1 MRMALTLFCILW
13 LVAAK
18 VQAAGEAA
26 QPQEPIIGSPATAVT
41 VLDLD
46 ALLEG
51 LTGPQKY
58 KLFTSRDAVKRVAQ
72 QLYINETLAR
82 EARGM
87 GLDRE
92 PLQQAIL
99 AQKADTYLAALRMQ
113 ALDAEPVPDMTEAA
127 RERYLADPETYS
139 TPTQVRAAH
148 ILIRFRNRTGET
160 RPKEE
165 AEALITQLR
174 ERALAGEDFEALA
187 MEYSEDP
194 SAKSNKGDLGFF
206 GRGRMSEPFE
216 EKAFAL
222 REPGEISE
230 VIETG
235 FGFHVLKLI
244 ERQDGE
250 LKPFDEVKDGIIA
263 SMETEFRRQRRIEYV
278 DRIKADSGLVL
289 YEDIFDAYVN
299 EKRTEMGIGTEG
311 TAPAESK

>member
-1 MRMALTLFCILW
+1 MRIALTFS
-13 LVAAK
+13 LVFLL
-18 VQAAGEAA
+18 VTPIQAAGDSV
-26 QPQEPIIGSPATAVT
+26 QPGEPIMGSATSAVT

-46 ALLEG
+46 ALVHG
-51 LTGPQKY
+51 LSGPQQY
-58 KLFTSRDAVKRVAQ
+58 KLFTSRDSVKRVAE
-72 QLYINETLAR
+72 QLYINEMLAR
-82 EARGM
+82 EARDM

-92 PLQQAIL
+92 PLQQAVL
-99 AQKADTYLAALRMQ
+99 AQRADTYLAAQRMK
-113 ALDAEPVPDMTEAA
+113 ALDAEPMPDMTEAA

-165 AEALITQLR
+165 AEALIKQLR
-174 ERALAGEDFEALA
+174 ERALSGESFEALA

-194 SAKSNKGDLGFF
+194 SAKRNKGDLGFF
-206 GRGRMSEPFE
+206 GRGKMVKSFE
-216 EKAFAL
+216 EKAFEM
-222 REPGEISE
+222 REPGEISG

-263 SMETEFRRQRRIEYV
+263 NMETEFRRERRIDYV
-278 DRIKADSGLVL
+278 DRIKAESGLVL

-311 TAPAESK
+311 AASAESK